1 MSFNSKL
8 GRQQMTTDL
17 RVVACIGCGADVP
30 AIDGPTHRYM
40 ESSPG
45 CWQLYGEVLAR
56 EYSDLAFWAS
66 HRLTVDTY
74 AVQHPGRPS
83 LQTIQS
89 VAVHLISLCLLLEQ
103 KATPEY
109 AIRAMRAAA
118 AVSER
123 FKWLPPPS
131 SMGGMTVVNVH
142 GARDAESHAKRVRA
156 WAEAAWSAWSQHHQT
171 VRSWIPEGAG
181 HCPTTR

>member
-1 MSFNSKL
+1 M
-8 GRQQMTTDL
+8 RM
-17 RVVACIGCGADVP
+17 VACVGCGGVVP

-45 CWQLYGEVLAR
+45 CWQFYGEVLAR
-56 EYSDLAFWAS
+56 EYSDPTFWAS

-83 LQTIQS
+83 AQSIQS
-89 VAVHLISLCLLLEQ
+89 VAVHLISLSLLLEQ
-103 KATPEY
+103 KAAPEY
-109 AIRAMRAAA
+109 AIRAIRAAA

-123 FKWLPPPS
+123 FRWLPPPS
-131 SMGGMTVVNVH
+131 SMGSMTVVNVRV
-142 GARDAESHAKRVRA
+142 ACDAESHAARVRA

-171 VRSWIPEGAG
+171 IRSWIPEDA
-181 HCPTTR
+181 